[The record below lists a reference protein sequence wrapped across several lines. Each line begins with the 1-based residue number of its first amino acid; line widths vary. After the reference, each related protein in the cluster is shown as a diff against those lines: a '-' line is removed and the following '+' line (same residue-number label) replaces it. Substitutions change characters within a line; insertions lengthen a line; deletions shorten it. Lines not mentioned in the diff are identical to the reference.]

1 MAEFCPNVGPA
12 LLGFSLVLTCLD
24 LLHPPG

>member
-1 MAEFCPNVGPA
+1 MAEFCPNVRLA
-12 LLGFSLVLTCLD
+12 LLIFSLVLICLD